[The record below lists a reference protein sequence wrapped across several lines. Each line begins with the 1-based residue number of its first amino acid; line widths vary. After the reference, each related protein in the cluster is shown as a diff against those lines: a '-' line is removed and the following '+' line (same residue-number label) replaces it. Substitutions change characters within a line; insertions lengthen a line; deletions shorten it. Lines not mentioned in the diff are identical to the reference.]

1 MKLIFISALFL
12 LSSDLY
18 AQVEAPVEAETQLEA
33 LVESESEELLPAL
46 PEQSKAEPQ
55 AVQPQVIEADQ
66 INVDGILPE
75 KKITDGELETIKQEI
90 QKQKTEV
97 VLNKEKAKSY
107 QELTKSVEKLSE
119 TTEEYMAEKNE
130 AKAQIAE
137 YNLKVKC
144 LQEEHP
150 GKECEK
156 HVRRKK

>member
-1 MKLIFISALFL
+1 MKTLFISALL
-12 LSSDLY
+12 VLSTTLM
-18 AQVEAPVEAETQLEA
+18 AQVDAPVAEETQLEA

-46 PEQSKAEPQ
+46 PEQEKA
-55 AVQPQVIEADQ
+55 QPQVIQADQ
-66 INVDGILPE
+66 INVDGVLPE
-75 KKITDGELETIKQEI
+75 KKVTDGELETIKQEI

-119 TTEEYMAEKNE
+119 TTEEYIEEKNE
-130 AKAQIAE
+130 AKAQITE

-144 LQEEHP
+144 LQEVHP
-150 GKECEK
+150 GKECDK